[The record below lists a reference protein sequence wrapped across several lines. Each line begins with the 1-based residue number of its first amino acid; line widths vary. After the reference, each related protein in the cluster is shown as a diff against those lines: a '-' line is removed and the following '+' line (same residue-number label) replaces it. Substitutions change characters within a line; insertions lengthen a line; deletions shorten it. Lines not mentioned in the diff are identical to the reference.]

1 MFDKELIENRALT
14 ESGNAMHPPY
24 AETIGEGAAA
34 MNLRTGAV
42 VREDGSVAF
51 RVYAPKVKEAYVT
64 LTSFEDIRVELEK
77 DESGVFFG
85 VLPYEERIK
94 GPQDVKFFLDG
105 TMFLH
110 PRIPAHFRSYNLVNV
125 VEIPDPES
133 EMILLRDVPH
143 GQVVREVYFSNA
155 FDCWMR
161 CMVYLPPQYRK
172 GGEYPVLYLQHGMSE
187 NESEWIHMGKMP
199 YIMDNLIADG
209 KAEPFIVVTNDG
221 MQRNPGEG
229 AVDFGSFERTLI
241 EDCMPMIEENYRV
254 KKDKHSRAFAGLSM
268 GSMMSSVIG
277 LTHPELFGSLGL
289 FSGFMRT
296 WMNPDPDFANH
307 AHLKILK
314 DDPQYIAKHYD
325 VFFRSIGS
333 EDKLK
338 PVFDGDDAQIAS
350 IGCCEFAG
358 YHRRIYPGMTHD
370 WGAFRRGFRDFAQLI
385 FKK

>member
-1 MFDKELIENRALT
+1 MFDRELIENRALT

-24 AETIGEGAAA
+24 EETIGEGAAA
-34 MNLRTGAV
+34 MSVRTGAV
-42 VREDGSVAF
+42 VREDGSAAF
-51 RVYAPKVKEAYVT
+51 RIYAPKAKEAYVT
-64 LTSFEDIRVELEK
+64 LTSFEDVKVDLQK

-85 VLPYEERIK
+85 VLPYEERFR
-94 GPQDVKFFLDG
+94 GPQDVKFYLDG
-105 TMFLH
+105 TVYLH

-125 VEIPDPES
+125 VEFPDPES

-143 GQVVREVYFSNA
+143 GQVVREVYFSHA
-155 FDCWMR
+155 FHCWMR

-209 KAEPFIVVTNDG
+209 KAVPFIVVTNDG

-229 AVDFGSFERTLI
+229 AVDFGSFERTLL

-254 KKDKHSRAFAGLSM
+254 KKDKHSRAMAGLSM

-314 DDPQYIAKHYD
+314 EDAQYIARNYD
-325 VFFRSIGS
+325 IFFRSIGS
-333 EDKLK
+333 ADKLK
-338 PVFDGDDAQIAS
+338 PVYDGDEEQVES
-350 IGCCEFAG
+350 IGCGAFEG
-358 YHRRIYPGMTHD
+358 YHTRIYPGMTHD

-385 FKK
+385 FK